1 MRTID
6 TAAYLDTACRL
17 LEEGSH
23 LVPVPVAGTSMCP
36 FLHPGDTVYLELPPE
51 RAAVGDILLFR
62 RPGGSYILHRVVE
75 VRSDGGLWLLGDSQL
90 VREPVHPDWVR
101 GKVVQVRRKGK
112 LICPRDRL
120 WKLYQSLWLRLIP
133 VRKPILAVHKL
144 LKPGK

>member
-62 RPGGSYILHRVVE
+62 RPGGSYILHRVVGIQA
-75 VRSDGGLWLLGDSQL
+75 DGVLWLLGDSQL
-90 VREPVHPDWVR
+90 VKEPVHPTWVR
-101 GKVVQVRRKGK
+101 ARVVQAKRKGK
-112 LICPRDRL
+112 LIGPGDRQ
-120 WKLYQSLWLRLIP
+120 WQLYQSLWLRLLP
-133 VRKPILAVHKL
+133 VRKPILAVHKF
-144 LKPGK
+144 LKTGK